1 MEHHDALSVSMFWAG
16 ALMAFAPLVFVGA
29 VLAVWWR
36 LHGRHLGRDTPPPG
50 DGAQDASDRAQA
62 PGAATRPR

>member
-16 ALMAFAPLVFVGA
+16 ALMAFAPLLFVGT
-29 VLAVWWR
+29 VIAVWWR
-36 LHGRHLGRDTPPPG
+36 LHGRHLGRGPAPPG
-50 DGAQDASDRAQA
+50 DGAQDASDRAHA